1 MPRDFWVLSSDGRAS
16 PLQGECQRFDSVST
30 HHILSVLVMSGAVVQ
45 LVRILACHAG
55 GRGFESRPLRQALF
69 YFLYFCVFLSCLD
82 LFPVI
87 VG

>member
-55 GRGFESRPLRQALF
+55 GRGFESRRCFISYTFASF
-69 YFLYFCVFLSCLD
+69 FHVWIC
-82 LFPVI
+82 FP
-87 VG
+87 